1 MSQIFYFK
9 LSLLVL
15 KINGQNRGKL
25 QKVEYLKKNEKRV
38 IGEMKNI
45 FHNFKGFLSSVFRIE
60 YNILLKW
67 VKMKV
72 IGTLF
77 SWKIEGDA
85 KQTKKVLNWSQFVT
99 SRSMS

>member
-9 LSLLVL
+9 LPLLVL

-25 QKVEYLKKNEKRV
+25 QKVEYLKNKKRV
-38 IGEMKNI
+38 IGEMENI
-45 FHNFKGFLSSVFRIE
+45 FHNFKGFLSGVFRVE
-60 YNILLKW
+60 CNILLKW